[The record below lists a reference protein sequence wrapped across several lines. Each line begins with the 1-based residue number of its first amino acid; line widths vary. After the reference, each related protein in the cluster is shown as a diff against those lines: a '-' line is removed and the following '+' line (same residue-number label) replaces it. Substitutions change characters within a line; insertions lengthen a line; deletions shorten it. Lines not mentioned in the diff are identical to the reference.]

1 MENWNIQLCW
11 SACDLRWVWPPYPTT
26 TVYKRHL
33 GGVATLQYI
42 MPSNLWA
49 WSWGARVG
57 GVLDVHKEGV
67 LVHRYLK
74 TNVDKLIKIYILYII
89 NEFVNY
95 TMKFRVIKTSVLS
108 SSELYS
114 QKIYQSLYHGS
125 FNRINVGACRTRI
138 HHSYWVCHQW
148 LVRAVHTHDRLYL
161 SHYSLPPDQCR
172 TCCAV
177 WS

>member
-11 SACDLRWVWPPYPTT
+11 PARDLTWARPLYPET
-26 TVYKRHL
+26 TVCKRHL
-33 GGVATLQYI
+33 GGVAMPQYI
-42 MPSNLWA
+42 MSSNLWA
-49 WSWGARVG
+49 WSWGRGWAGCPMCTRRG
-57 GVLDVHKEGV
+57 S
-67 LVHRYLK
+67 LVHRYLQ
-74 TNVDKLIKIYILYII
+74 TNVDKLIKICILYII
-89 NEFVNY
+89 NEYANY